1 MSGVIKLKDNIY
13 NVGVSDNKI
22 DLFEG
27 QYVVKNGMRYNSY
40 LILDDKI
47 ALMDTVDKNFTQEWL
62 DNIKEVLNGKEPD
75 YLIIHHMEPDHSANI
90 ENFMNQYK
98 KTIIVSSLKAF
109 QMMDNFFHTSFKDRQ
124 LVVSENSEL
133 DLGNHKL
140 HFMTAPMVHWPEVIV
155 SYEEK
160 DKILFSADAF
170 GKFGKQTTTDNWLD
184 EARRYYIVIVGKY
197 GVQVQNLLKKVSQF
211 DISMICSL
219 HGPALSDNLAY
230 YLNYYNLWSTYK
242 PEEKGLLIAYTSVYG
257 HTKEA
262 VEKLKEE
269 LIKSGYHNVEVVD
282 LARSDMSECV
292 AKAFKYS
299 TLVLSTTTYNADI
312 YPFMKEFINH
322 LTERNFS
329 NRKIGLIENGS
340 WAPMAN
346 KVMKEM
352 FEKSKNLDFIGEV
365 HIKSALNEDS
375 MNELMNLKEALL
387 NN

>member
-184 EARRYYIVIVGKY
+184 EARRYYIGIVGKY